1 MTDPTA
7 GHGDPIETGLRA
19 WINGDFDT
27 LETLLD
33 PDVRLEWAEVGGL
46 DCVGREQVM
55 QALHQVR
62 PTAQPRRIE
71 RLDDGVVVVSPTATD
86 DDSDH
91 QSGATR
97 ITIRAGRIIR
107 LQQFSSRD
115 AAFRGPHPIEDA
127 AVQAIRAGNVPALQ
141 QLLADNPGLAS
152 ARLAHH
158 GDRSLLHVAT
168 DWPGHYPNVGATI
181 AALIAAG
188 ADVDA
193 PSIGDHTETP
203 LHWAASSDDIEAL
216 DTLLDAG
223 ANIEAPG
230 AVIGGGTPLSDAT
243 AFGQWNAARRLIQRG
258 AHAQMW
264 EAAAMGLL
272 PELQRYLDAQPTADD
287 ITHSFWC
294 ACHGN
299 QPATAALLLTLGAN
313 INWVG
318 YDDLTPLDA
327 AERSEGIELANWLK
341 AHGATTAHIGTR
353 EER

>member
-1 MTDPTA
+1 M
-7 GHGDPIETGLRA
+7 
-19 WINGDFDT
+19 
-27 LETLLD
+27 
-33 PDVRLEWAEVGGL
+33 
-46 DCVGREQVM
+46 
-55 QALHQVR
+55 
-62 PTAQPRRIE
+62 
-71 RLDDGVVVVSPTATD
+71 
-86 DDSDH
+86 
-91 QSGATR
+91 
-97 ITIRAGRIIR
+97 
-107 LQQFSSRD
+107 
-115 AAFRGPHPIEDA
+115 
-127 AVQAIRAGNVPALQ
+127 
-141 QLLADNPGLAS
+141 
-152 ARLAHH
+152 
-158 GDRSLLHVAT
+158 
-168 DWPGHYPNVGATI
+168 
-181 AALIAAG
+181 
-188 ADVDA
+188 DA

-272 PELQRYLDAQPTADD
+272 PQLQRYLDAQPNADD

-299 QPATAALLLTLGAN
+299 QPATSALLLTHGAN

-327 AERSEGIELANWLK
+327 AERSVGIELANWLK
-341 AHGATTAHIGTR
+341 ARGATTAPTGTR
-353 EER
+353 EDR